1 LANAPQVTVA
11 QPLGCRERV
20 STEPAMLTRHPLVPQ
35 TRPLRDAPSDRRR
48 LQWCFVAAV
57 LLHAVFAMHRASARE
72 PVHVP
77 PNFGSQPETELF
89 SIEVA
94 TLLPGPA
101 PGGGSENPDNE
112 GPERAS
118 PERPTVPRARA
129 PVAAP
134 APTRVELPTLAEQAS
149 EQADPEPAPPAEPD
163 EVLALASDELSAEFA
178 DVRPALARRQL
189 LDVHQPPTATAQ
201 EVAASRASTSRDY
214 GYGPGAHGGPG
225 GDGRGWNVGSGV
237 VARPFALGGPT
248 GAFRADICFLEA
260 GTRTLSSVKHCP
272 RVGTF
277 FTSVLDVPPR
287 QFNEGFP
294 GISARTEWFAIRYT
308 GRFTVRESGQ
318 YYFRLVSDDGSM
330 LYVDGYTIIDN
341 DGTHPP
347 SSRLGNMRLLEGEHE
362 FFLSYFQGPRDW
374 IALQLFVTPP
384 DGQERLFGPAI

>member
-1 LANAPQVTVA
+1 LPSAPQLPVPPQLDRRRWV
-11 QPLGCRERV
+11 PP
-20 STEPAMLTRHPLVPQ
+20 EPAMRTRYLLSPE
-35 TRPLRDAPSDRRR
+35 TRQARDAPNDRRR
-48 LQWCFVAAV
+48 LPWCLVAAV
-57 LLHAVFAMHRASARE
+57 LLHSALAMHRASARE
-72 PVHVP
+72 PVLAP
-77 PNFGSQPETELF
+77 PSSASKPETELV
-89 SIEVA
+89 SVEMA
-94 TLLPGPA
+94 ALLPGPK
-101 PGGGSENPDNE
+101 PGGGSEEPADK

-118 PERPTVPRARA
+118 PERRTVPKARA

-134 APTRVELPTLAEQAS
+134 AATRVELPTLAEQAS
-149 EQADPEPAPPAEPD
+149 ENTDPEPAPPAEPD
-163 EVLALASDELSAEFA
+163 PVLAMAGEELSAEFA
-178 DVRPALARRQL
+178 QVRPALVRRKL
-189 LDVHQPPTATAQ
+189 LDVHQPSTATAP
-201 EVAASRASTSRDY
+201 EVAASRASTSRYY

-225 GDGRGWNVGSGV
+225 GDGRGWNVGNGV
-237 VARPFALGGPT
+237 IGRPFALGGPT
-248 GAFRADICFLEA
+248 GAFRADICFIDA
-260 GTRTLSSVKHCP
+260 GTKTLASVKHCP

-277 FTSVLDVPPR
+277 FTDVLNVPPR

-308 GRFTVRESGQ
+308 GRFTVQRSGQ

-330 LYVDGYTIIDN
+330 LYVDGYMIIDN